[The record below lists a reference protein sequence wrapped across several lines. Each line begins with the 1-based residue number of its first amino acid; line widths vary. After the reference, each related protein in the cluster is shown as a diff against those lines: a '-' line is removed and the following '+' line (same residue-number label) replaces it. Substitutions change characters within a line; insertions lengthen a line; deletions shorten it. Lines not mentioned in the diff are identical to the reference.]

1 MNPLLVVQLLDAVLM
16 LVASA
21 PAVALRIQAI
31 RDEMA
36 KLRLEGRDPT
46 PAESDAIAASIDQ
59 RLANIRR
66 HLPPPTAP

>member
-1 MNPLLVVQLLDAVLM
+1 MNAVLIIQLLDAVLM

-46 PAESDAIAASIDQ
+46 PEESDAITASIDQ